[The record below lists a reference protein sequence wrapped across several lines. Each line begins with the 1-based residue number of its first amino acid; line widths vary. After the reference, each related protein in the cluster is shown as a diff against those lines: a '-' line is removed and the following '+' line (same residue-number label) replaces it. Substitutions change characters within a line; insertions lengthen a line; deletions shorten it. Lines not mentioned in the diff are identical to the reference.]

1 MGEKLP
7 IFAVY
12 SVLKGEKMED
22 VNITCVWIAELV
34 PLFATLFS
42 FIYGLNK
49 FFKKGKPLFLQ
60 SITMAMGCHALGSIY
75 HLCQTLTTETVIEG
89 FTPAYLGRIGF
100 FLFLIAASYGQMD
113 RIVDDGSPKLI
124 PSRFIAVIAPVLAIV
139 LYIPNAIIEDLPLA
153 TKITVLLV
161 WLPATVSV
169 YYNLK
174 HSIIPDFDFG
184 FIKAIKP
191 YNILATCLGFAELL
205 CLTAW
210 NYLHDVTM
218 AITSFIF
225 AGLCIAMMLV
235 AKKGAEKWTI

>member
-1 MGEKLP
+1 M
-7 IFAVY
+7 
-12 SVLKGEKMED
+12 
-22 VNITCVWIAELV
+22 WIAELV
-34 PLFATLFS
+34 PLSATMFS
-42 FIYGLNK
+42 FIYGIVN

-75 HLCQTLTTETVIEG
+75 HLCQTLTTETVLEG

-100 FLFLIAASYGQMD
+100 FLFLITASYGQMD
-113 RIVDDGSPKLI
+113 RIVDDGSNKFRPARYIALLAPLCAI
-124 PSRFIAVIAPVLAIV
+124 LLYLPSGLMEELPVV
-139 LYIPNAIIEDLPLA
+139 
-153 TKITVLLV
+153 TKIAIFLV
-161 WLPATVSV
+161 WLPAMVSV

-191 YNILATCLGFAELL
+191 YNILATCLGFAEML

-210 NYLHDVTM
+210 DFLYSAPLV
-218 AITSFIF
+218 ITSFAF
-225 AGLCIAMMLV
+225 AGLCISMMIA

>member
-1 MGEKLP
+1 
-7 IFAVY
+7 
-12 SVLKGEKMED
+12 MEGID
-22 VNITCVWIAELV
+22 LICLWIAELV
-34 PLFATLFS
+34 PLAATLFS

-75 HLCQTLTTETVIEG
+75 HLCQTLTTEEVLEG

-100 FLFLIAASYGQMD
+100 FLFLLTASYGQMD
-113 RIVDDGSPKLI
+113 RIVDDGSKKAR
-124 PSRFIAVIAPVLAIV
+124 PSRYIALLAPLCAVL
-139 LYIPNAIIEDLPLA
+139 LYLPNGTMEDLPLP
-153 TKITVLLV
+153 TKIAVLLV
-161 WLPATVSV
+161 WLPALFSV
-169 YYNLK
+169 YFNLK
-174 HSIIPDFDFG
+174 HALIPDCDFG

-210 NYLHDVTM
+210 DYLYNTQLVIAT
-218 AITSFIF
+218 ILF
-225 AGLCIAMMLV
+225 AALCVALIIA

>member
-1 MGEKLP
+1 
-7 IFAVY
+7 
-12 SVLKGEKMED
+12 MENTD
-22 VNITCVWIAELV
+22 LMCMWIAELI
-34 PLFATLFS
+34 PLSATLFS
-42 FIYGLNK
+42 FIYGVNK

-60 SITMAMGCHALGSIY
+60 SITMAMGCHALGSVY

-100 FLFLIAASYGQMD
+100 FLFMITASYGQMD
-113 RIVDDGSPKLI
+113 RIVDDGSKKMRPT
-124 PSRFIAVIAPVLAIV
+124 RYIALIAPLGALL
-139 LYIPNAIIEDLPLA
+139 LYLPNATMEDLPVE
-153 TKITVLLV
+153 TKIAVLLV
-161 WLPATVSV
+161 WIPALVSV

-210 NYLHDVTM
+210 DYLYNTQLVISAVVF
-218 AITSFIF
+218 AI
-225 AGLCIAMMLV
+225 LCVGMMHT
-235 AKKGAEKWTI
+235 AKKGAEQWTI

>member
-1 MGEKLP
+1 
-7 IFAVY
+7 
-12 SVLKGEKMED
+12 MEGID
-22 VNITCVWIAELV
+22 LICLWIAELV
-34 PLFATLFS
+34 PLAATLFS

-75 HLCQTLTTETVIEG
+75 HLCQTLTTEDVLEG

-100 FLFLIAASYGQMD
+100 FLFLITASYGQMD
-113 RIVDDGSPKLI
+113 RIVDDGSKKAR
-124 PSRFIAVIAPVLAIV
+124 PSRYIALLAPLCAVL
-139 LYIPNAIIEDLPLA
+139 LYLPNGTMEDLPLP
-153 TKITVLLV
+153 TKIAVLLV
-161 WLPATVSV
+161 WLPALFSV
-169 YYNLK
+169 YFNLK
-174 HSIIPDFDFG
+174 HAIIPDCDFG

-210 NYLHDVTM
+210 DYLYNTQLVIAT
-218 AITSFIF
+218 ILF
-225 AGLCIAMMLV
+225 AALCVALIIV